1 MFAARLP
8 FVNTITRTGTGAS
21 TIVTGSASDVIT
33 LGSGVNSVT
42 GAAGADQI
50 NINHG
55 TATNATTAVFGANA
69 TVAAAAG
76 ANMDTINNFTT
87 TLDKFNLTVSAATAA
102 TSTLNVVGANTTT
115 VATLAAP
122 VVDATSVATLANV
135 YTQLALDLST
145 FAASASGVNGIVAR
159 AVTFANGAAAG
170 TYLVIN
176 DGVNAFQAANDVVI
190 KLTGLTIVA
199 AGDFSYTNVP

>member
-55 TATNATTAVFGANA
+55 AATNATTAVFGANA

-87 TLDKFNLTVSAATAA
+87 TLDKFNLTVSAAT
-102 TSTLNVVGANTTT
+102 STLNVVGANTTI

-145 FAASASGVNGIVAR
+145 FAASASGVNGIVAL